1 MEIRENTEASKKK
14 KKTHLLRL
22 STRIASD
29 FSSKTTEGR
38 REWSEMFSVERK
50 TQKQTI
56 SLELCILSNYFST
69 VKEKDF
75 LKQTKRNLL
84 SSKPALPEM
93 LKFL

>member
-38 REWSEMFSVERK
+38 REWSEIFKALKGKKKKK
-50 TQKQTI
+50 TPTKLESCTLKSYPSKGKEIQG
-56 SLELCILSNYFST
+56 SLH
-69 VKEKDF
+69 
-75 LKQTKRNLL
+75 
-84 SSKPALPEM
+84 
-93 LKFL
+93 

>member
-38 REWSEMFSVERK
+38 REWSEIFK
-50 TQKQTI
+50 A
-56 SLELCILSNYFST
+56 
-69 VKEKDF
+69 
-75 LKQTKRNLL
+75 LKGKKKKKNTH
-84 SSKPALPEM
+84 
-93 LKFL
+93 